1 MTVALD
7 TRQRT
12 LVLAILCLASFST
25 VFNNLII
32 APILPAISEDFGV
45 RVAIAGLLVTGYA
58 VAGGL
63 AALFA
68 GPLLDRI
75 GRKPVVVT
83 GMSLLVV
90 ATGLSALAPTFELLM
105 VTRVLAGFGVACL
118 TPAVFSAVGDYF
130 PYAERGR
137 AMSWVI
143 TANSSAA
150 IFGVPAG
157 ALLSGLLSWRWTFA
171 ILAAVLLVFTTLLF
185 AKLPGDPP
193 RHAGQPAEGT
203 LRSLAAVLGR
213 RTVSLALLSNSIS
226 TMYWFIFLT
235 FMGAYFYDEFGLAKW
250 ALGGLTMVQGLGVF
264 LGSNVGGR
272 LGDRIGKRPVVLGST
287 ALCALFITLETTAA
301 PHLVFAA
308 AFLLAFAAS
317 GGARFAS
324 AQAAMTEMLP
334 ARRGTVMA
342 LVASGQQFGI
352 VAGSAVGGLVLDAW
366 GYIALGPAA
375 AVVAIISL
383 VLYWAFVPEE
393 GVPGEAK
400 PPPDPGL
407 RRAPAR

>member
-1 MTVALD
+1 VTLALD
-7 TRQRT
+7 SRQRT
-12 LVLAILCLASFST
+12 FVLAILCLASFST

-45 RVAIAGLLVTGYA
+45 RVAIAGLLVTAYA

-68 GPLLDRI
+68 GPMLDRI
-75 GRKPVVVT
+75 GRKPVVVA

-90 ATGLSALAPTFELLM
+90 ATGFSAVSPTFELLM
-105 VTRVLAGFGVACL
+105 VTRILAGLGVACL

-157 ALLSGLLSWRWTFA
+157 AVLSGLLSWRWTFA
-171 ILAAVLLVFTTLLF
+171 VLAVVLLAFTALLF
-185 AKLPGDPP
+185 TKLPGDPP
-193 RHAGQPAEGT
+193 RRAGQPAEGT
-203 LRSLAAVLGR
+203 FRSLWAVLGN

-264 LGSNVGGR
+264 LGSNIGGR
-272 LGDRIGKRPVVLGST
+272 LSDRVGKRPVVLGST

-301 PHLVFAA
+301 PHLVVAA
-308 AFLLAFAAS
+308 GFLLAFAAA

-366 GYIALGPAA
+366 GYTALGPAA
-375 AVVAIISL
+375 AIVAIVSL
-383 VLYWAFVPEE
+383 LLYWAFVPEE
-393 GVPGEAK
+393 GIPGEAQ
-400 PPPDPGL
+400 PPPERGL
-407 RRAPAR
+407 RRAPAK

>member
-1 MTVALD
+1 VTVALD
-7 TRQRT
+7 NRQRT

-45 RVAIAGLLVTGYA
+45 RVAVAGLLVTAYA

-68 GPLLDRI
+68 GPMLDRI

-105 VTRVLAGFGVACL
+105 ATRVLAGLGVACL

-157 ALLSGLLSWRWTFA
+157 AVLSGLLSWRWTFA
-171 ILAAVLLVFTTLLF
+171 ILALVLLAFTALLF
-185 AKLPGDPP
+185 TKLPGDPP
-193 RHAGQPAEGT
+193 RRAGQPAEGT
-203 LRSLAAVLGR
+203 LRSLGAVLGH

-235 FMGAYFYDEFGLAKW
+235 FMGAYFYDEFDLVKW

-272 LGDRIGKRPVVLGST
+272 LSDRKRPVVLGST
-287 ALCALFITLETTAA
+287 ALCALFITLETTAS
-301 PHLVFAA
+301 PHLIVAA
-308 AFLLAFAAS
+308 AFLMLFAAC

-334 ARRGTVMA
+334 ERRGTVMA

-352 VAGSAVGGLVLDAW
+352 VAGSAAGGLVLDIW
-366 GYIALGPAA
+366 GYTALGPAA

-383 VLYWAFVPEE
+383 ILYWAFVPEE

-407 RRAPAR
+407 RRAPAK